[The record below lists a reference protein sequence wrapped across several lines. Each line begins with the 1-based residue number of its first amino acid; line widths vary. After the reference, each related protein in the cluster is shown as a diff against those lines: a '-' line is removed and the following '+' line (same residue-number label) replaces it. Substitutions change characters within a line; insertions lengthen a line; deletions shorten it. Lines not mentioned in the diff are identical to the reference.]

1 VTDAGASATLS
12 TLALGRHGQF
22 GVFFSLL
29 LSVVFVVKEV
39 TKPAF
44 TVLGY
49 DPINDQYRPITT
61 VADVAPVDGVV
72 IVMVMVRLP
81 RRSPQPMVG
90 RHATPLNR
98 RIAYAFSRSLRF
110 SQEPLYFA
118 NSALFKDRLR
128 RVEMFGRL
136 HVHPGED
143 KLDRPFRAVVIECE
157 RMSSVDTSALHVLL
171 EVVEDYKSRGIE
183 PYFVRVPPKCQQLME
198 RAGIITALGPQHMY
212 EHIHDALDAAGLQA
226 RAVN

>member
-1 VTDAGASATLS
+1 
-12 TLALGRHGQF
+12 
-22 GVFFSLL
+22 
-29 LSVVFVVKEV
+29 VKEV

-61 VADVAPVDGVV
+61 VEDVAPVDGVV

-81 RRSPQPMVG
+81 RRAPPRG
-90 RHATPLNR
+90 PPDATRLNPPV
-98 RIAYAFSRSLRF
+98 ASAFSRAVRLP
-110 SQEPLYFA
+110 QEPLYFA

-157 RMSSVDTSALHVLL
+157 RMTSVDTSALHVLL

-226 RAVN
+226 RTVN